1 MQVYL
6 DMFACDAGVLG
17 HVCQRRLCSD
27 HTVQLGQSQRRL
39 QQARHVVRPGGSQ
52 RRKLATCRV
61 NNVCCAFYSC
71 VVKLHA
77 RFTYKRTAR

>member
-1 MQVYL
+1 MASVMYVHVGEYFVI
-6 DMFACDAGVLG
+6 MFACDAGVLG

-52 RRKLATCRV
+52 RRKLTTCRV
-61 NNVCCAFYSC
+61 NIVCCAFYS
-71 VVKLHA
+71 
-77 RFTYKRTAR
+77 FGGEW